1 MSKHG
6 RKMVVC
12 KRCDKY
18 KLHFGLDMCS
28 ACLRRTKRETKPS
41 FYLGTCYSELS
52 RRVKTFDPL
61 RPNYYGKKKCTKEQ
75 FINKFLNDKDFL
87 KLYKQWQDSGFKR
100 KSAPTIDRIKN
111 NLNYKLDNLRFISH
125 YENSTKDIKKAVIL
139 KSQFE
144 ELRFDSQVAVSKF
157 FGKNPAWFSHYK
169 RRKKEYMGYIIY
181 ATP

>member
-61 RPNYYGKKKCTKEQ
+61 RPNYYGKKKCTREE
-75 FINKFLNDKDFL
+75 FINRFLSNKEFL
-87 KLYKQWQDSGFKR
+87 DLYKNWQNNEFKR
-100 KSAPTIDRIKN
+100 KFAPTIDRIKN
-111 NLNYKLDNLRFISH
+111 NLNYTIDNLRFTSH
-125 YENSTKDIKKAVIL
+125 YENSTKDKKIAIIL
-139 KSQFE
+139 KSKEE
-144 ELRFDSQVAVSKF
+144 ELYFDSQVAASKF
-157 FGKNPAWFSHYK
+157 FGMNPSYFSHLKTKKKTYK
-169 RRKKEYMGYIIY
+169 GYTIY
-181 ATP
+181 AAT